1 MLNAGQEAIR
11 KAAINW
17 FYNSSEQVFEIS
29 GGAGTGKTFL
39 IWEILKSLNLNP
51 YEYLAM
57 AYTGQASSVMRTRGF
72 VGASTI
78 HSTIYELVE
87 VENKYKSDLNK
98 FYGITAEKKFIF
110 RLRKNIPDTI
120 RLLFIDEAT
129 MVPQSMVKDILSFGV
144 KVITC
149 GDIQQLPPVHG
160 EPGFLRN
167 PSKIHYLTEIMRQ
180 SEGDPIVYLANR
192 AIRGEPIHAG
202 TYGNVLVID
211 DTDLIPEHFDY
222 ADCIICAMNRTRDV
236 INSYMR
242 TKLGFTSSPLPQR
255 GERIIC
261 RKNDWNLSIDGIA
274 LCNGLTGTVLSPL
287 DVSKYNNV
295 TYNLDFKPDL
305 VNGVFE
311 DLDINAEYICS
322 PYPVRQSIKATNA
335 NLKYDTGE
343 LFEYAYAISCWLAQ
357 GSEYN
362 NGIYIEEF
370 MRPQIQNNLNY
381 TGITRF
387 KNSMIYVKKTRKF
400 FDVPKPI

>member
-1 MLNAGQEAIR
+1 MLNAGQEVVR
-11 KAAINW
+11 KAAIDW
-17 FYNSSEQVFEIS
+17 FFNSSEQVFEIS

-39 IWEILKSLNLNP
+39 IWEILKSLKLKS
-51 YEYLAM
+51 YEYMAM

-78 HSTIYELVE
+78 HSSIYELVE
-87 VENKYKSDLNK
+87 IENKYKSDLNK
-98 FYGITAEKKFIF
+98 FYGIAAEKQLVF
-110 RLRKNIPDTI
+110 RLRPMLPSTVK
-120 RLLFIDEAT
+120 LLFIDEAT
-129 MVPQSMVKDILSFGV
+129 MVPKSMVGDILSFGI

-192 AIRGEPIHAG
+192 AIKGEPIHAG
-202 TYGNVLVID
+202 TYGNVLVIN

-222 ADCIICAMNRTRDV
+222 ADCIICAMNKTRDA
-236 INSYMR
+236 INDYMR
-242 TKLGFTSSPLPQR
+242 TRLGFISSPLPQR

-261 RKNDWNLSIDGIA
+261 RKNDWDLSIDGIA
-274 LCNGLTGTVLSPL
+274 LCNGLSGTVLSPL
-287 DVSKYNNV
+287 DVSKYNGR

-305 VNGVFE
+305 VDGVFE
-311 DLDINAEYICS
+311 GLDIDADYITS
-322 PYPVRQSIKATNA
+322 PYHIRQTIKSGNF
-335 NLKYDTGE
+335 KYDKGE

-387 KNSMIYVKKTRKF
+387 KNSMIYVKKTRKYF
-400 FDVPKPI
+400 